1 MNECDK
7 SCAMHGEANVDCAK
21 HGEVAVLRAQVDSL
35 GEALHGAARSLLWV
49 ARNRDA
55 DGNEVRAYAESRA
68 TVASNALDR
77 IRALA
82 PPPTALRS
90 HRCIDDGGD
99 GYECPGCH
107 AREAPPPTSE
117 AIAVE
122 HDHALALLE
131 EANRH
136 IEILEANSRCDLATL
151 GKERGERIG
160 AEERLLIFARFLR
173 CKYMHNDRPCM
184 KCGFPGQAAM
194 PKESP

>member
-7 SCAMHGEANVDCAK
+7 SCAVHGEANVDCAR

-82 PPPTALRS
+82 PVPDCGIEQFLKSPSDAPALPCPVCDDEIQEKCP
-90 HRCIDDGGD
+90 RCG
-99 GYECPGCH
+99 
-107 AREAPPPTSE
+107 REP
-117 AIAVE
+117 
-122 HDHALALLE
+122 
-131 EANRH
+131 
-136 IEILEANSRCDLATL
+136 
-151 GKERGERIG
+151 
-160 AEERLLIFARFLR
+160 
-173 CKYMHNDRPCM
+173 
-184 KCGFPGQAAM
+184 
-194 PKESP
+194 